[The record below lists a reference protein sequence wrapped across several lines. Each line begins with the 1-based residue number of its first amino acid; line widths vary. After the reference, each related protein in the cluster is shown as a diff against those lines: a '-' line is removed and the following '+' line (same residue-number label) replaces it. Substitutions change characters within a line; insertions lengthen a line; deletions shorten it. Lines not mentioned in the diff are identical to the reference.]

1 MQTQIRL
8 SRADSF
14 LKINKRACTSI
25 RHTRA
30 VYKIRLDANTWKKY
44 KMIDRDGIEKKGKKK
59 ELKQKQIET
68 IKIENEGNKSLNR
81 KVQEEKGSKS
91 PNRKGIR

>member
-1 MQTQIRL
+1 MYYITSDWTQKLGLEEIQDDWPRW
-8 SRADSF
+8 
-14 LKINKRACTSI
+14 N
-25 RHTRA
+25 
-30 VYKIRLDANTWKKY
+30 W
-44 KMIDRDGIEKKGKKK
+44 KKGKKK